1 MTFPKCLITG
11 TLLNP
16 DATPLFDVA
25 VYSRVVEVG
34 NNPIFKSSALVSD
47 RPQVV
52 RTDENGF
59 FAFSLPRNVD
69 AIITCEEA
77 NYEKQVTIP
86 DQSAVNLED
95 L

>member
-11 TLLNP
+11 TLLNA
-16 DATPLFDVA
+16 DASPQFDVA
-25 VYSRVVEVG
+25 VYSKIVDAG
-34 NNPIFKSSALVSD
+34 NNATFKSSALVTTL
-47 RPQVV
+47 PQVV

-59 FAFSLPRNVD
+59 FAFSLPREVE
-69 AIITCEEA
+69 AIITIEEA
-77 NYEKQVTIP
+77 DYEKQVTIP